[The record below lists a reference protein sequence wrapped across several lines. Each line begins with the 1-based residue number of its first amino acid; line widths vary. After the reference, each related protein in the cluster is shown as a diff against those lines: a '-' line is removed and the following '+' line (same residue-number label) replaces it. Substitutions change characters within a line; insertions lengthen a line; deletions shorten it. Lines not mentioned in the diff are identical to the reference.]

1 MSFRTDLVRT
11 DPVPDDT
18 VRTDPVRTGRTGT
31 DPDGGADPVRPGP
44 DHADPGRAGGAGH
57 VRPDGSGRTDPA
69 GPDHAGRGPAGHGRA
84 DRDPYFDNAKFL
96 AVVLV
101 VIGHAWEP
109 LRGANI
115 GGRLLEAAQTFI
127 YAFHLPAFI
136 VMCGYFSRGFPTTRG
151 RTRKLVAAIVVP
163 YVLFSVAYPLWA
175 GLLSGDHVGWDPL
188 EPYYLTWFLP
198 ALLLWRLST
207 PLWQQI
213 RLPVVVAVLISMLA
227 GFVTLPST
235 LNAAQVLSFL
245 PFFVLGLV
253 LRPHHFAI
261 LHRRAVRVAGAAVLL
276 LGGLTAY
283 LLGLSVDPEWV
294 HWRRSFGQLGVG
306 ASAGV
311 GFRVVAMAAALV
323 LTVAFLAVVP
333 ARHTWFTRLGSAT
346 MYAYLL
352 HGFVTLYLSYQDWYY
367 GISGEQVLLVTVGCA
382 LLAVVLSGEPAR
394 RAFRWAVEPRMDW
407 LFRTGPAR
415 RPQSRR
421 RPGRR
426 ETTHGRTDTA
436 GVVTGTE

>member
-1 MSFRTDLVRT
+1 MSLRTDAART
-11 DPVPDDT
+11 
-18 VRTDPVRTGRTGT
+18 RTEPVR
-31 DPDGGADPVRPGP
+31 
-44 DHADPGRAGGAGH
+44 
-57 VRPDGSGRTDPA
+57 SDPA
-69 GPDHAGRGPAGHGRA
+69 GPASARHDPARA

-109 LRGANI
+109 LRGANV

-136 VMCGYFSRGFPTTRG
+136 VMCGYFSRGFPAARG

-175 GLLSGDHVGWDPL
+175 GMLSGGHVGWDPL

-213 RLPVVVAVLISMLA
+213 RYPVAVAAAISMLA
-227 GFVTLPST
+227 GFVTLPSM

-245 PFFVLGLV
+245 PFFVLGLT
-253 LRPHHFAI
+253 LRPHHFAF
-261 LHRRAVRVAGAAVLL
+261 LHRRAVRVAGVAVLL

-283 LLGLSVDPEWV
+283 LLALNVDPEWV

-311 GFRVVAMAAALV
+311 GFRVVAMAAALT

-333 ARHTWFTRLGSAT
+333 ARRMWFTRLGSAT

-367 GISGEQVLLVTVGCA
+367 GISGEQVALVTVGCA
-382 LLAVVLSGEPAR
+382 LLAVVLSGGTVR
-394 RAFRWAVEPRMDW
+394 RGFRWAVEPRLDW
-407 LFRTGPAR
+407 LFRTATAR
-415 RPQSRR
+415 RPAVDG
-421 RPGRR
+421 RP
-426 ETTHGRTDTA
+426 D
-436 GVVTGTE
+436 